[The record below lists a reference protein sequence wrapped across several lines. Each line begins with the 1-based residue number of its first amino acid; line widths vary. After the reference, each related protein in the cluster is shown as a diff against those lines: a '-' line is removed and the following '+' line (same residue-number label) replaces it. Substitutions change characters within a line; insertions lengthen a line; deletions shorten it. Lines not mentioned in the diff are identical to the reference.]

1 MPLPRLHVAPSDGG
15 PLAARS
21 DDELMTLAQ
30 AGVREAFAVLV
41 ERHAAKLISA
51 CTRFVSDAHTGREL
65 AQETWLAVWSER
77 ARYRRDGRFVVW
89 LHTLARNRCRNHLR
103 HRGVTQSYARTTA
116 AEEHASGRADGAE
129 IDRLLEEERQ
139 QRVQRALARLP
150 ESMREVL
157 VLRFTQELRYDEIAD
172 VLRVRESTL
181 RSRVHHGLKL
191 LRSWLEDE
199 S

>member
-1 MPLPRLHVAPSDGG
+1 MPFLRLHLAPSDGG

-41 ERHAAKLISA
+41 ARHASKLIAA
-51 CTRFVSDAHTGREL
+51 CARFVSDAQTGREL

-103 HRGVTQSYARTTA
+103 HRGVTQSYARTNA
-116 AEEHASGRADGAE
+116 AEAHASGHADAAE
-129 IDRLLEEERQ
+129 IDRLLEDER
-139 QRVQRALARLP
+139 RRHVQEALARLP
-150 ESMREVL
+150 ENMREVL

-181 RSRVHHGLKL
+181 RSRVHHALKL
-191 LRSWLEDE
+191 LRGWLEDE